1 MMRLELV
8 SKEEMEKLETVVNN
22 IKRENRSYTNDDAKD
37 ILTWIINIIAENYD
51 IEITIF
57 KPDIRYASISFKDT
71 DKSANIEIEKRRINL
86 SMFKGEYG
94 YILGSAYQYVHM
106 GNDTNYFIESISELL
121 KRDFI

>member
-8 SKEEMEKLETVVNN
+8 SKEEMERLETVVNN

-51 IEITIF
+51 IEIKIF

>member
-1 MMRLELV
+1 MMKLELV
-8 SKEEMEKLETVVNN
+8 SKEEMERLEVVVNN

-37 ILTWIINIIAENYD
+37 LLTWIINVIAENYD
-51 IEITIF
+51 IEIAIF
-57 KPDIRYASISFKDT
+57 KPNTRYASISFKDT
-71 DKSANIEIEKRRINL
+71 DKHANITIEKRRINL

-106 GNDTNYFIESISELL
+106 GNDTKYFIESISELL

>member
-8 SKEEMEKLETVVNN
+8 SKEEMERLDAVVNN

-51 IEITIF
+51 IEIKIF

>member
-8 SKEEMEKLETVVNN
+8 SKEEMERLEVVVNN

-37 ILTWIINIIAENYD
+37 LLTWIINIIAENYD

-57 KPDIRYASISFKDT
+57 KPNTRYASIDFKDT
-71 DKSANIEIEKRRINL
+71 DKSANITIEKRRINL

-94 YILGSAYQYVHM
+94 YILGSAYQYIHW
-106 GNDTNYFIESISELL
+106 GNDTNDFIERISELL

>member
-8 SKEEMEKLETVVNN
+8 SKEEMERLEVVVNN

-37 ILTWIINIIAENYD
+37 LLTWIINIIAENYD

-57 KPDIRYASISFKDT
+57 KPNTRYASIDFKDT
-71 DKSANIEIEKRRINL
+71 DKSANITIEKRRINL

-94 YILGSAYQYVHM
+94 YILGSAYQYIHW
-106 GNDTNYFIESISELL
+106 GNDTNDFIERISELL
-121 KRDFI
+121 KREFI